1 MFRLSP
7 ITKRT
12 TASLLLVVFLHLLA
26 KQCLCLA
33 MGVPM
38 DTAAPAAKAV
48 AAKSSAPDPHA
59 CCKKLGK
66 AKHGRSSTSGEEPK
80 DDCCKHKA
88 VALLKVMDA
97 PAGKQLDASAV
108 LALPPVHSFAF
119 ARFVAWDASA
129 PVALVP
135 RQHLPPKIPDLRV
148 FLRSLTV

>member
-33 MGVPM
+33 MGVPVGN
-38 DTAAPAAKAV
+38 AQAV
-48 AAKSSAPDPHA
+48 AAKSTAPDPHA

-66 AKHGRSSTSGEEPK
+66 EQKSRSTKPMPASEKP
-80 DDCCKHKA
+80 DDCCKHKS
-88 VALLKVMDA
+88 VVLKSVDA
-97 PAGKQLDASAV
+97 PTGKQLDAPALLS
-108 LALPPVHSFAF
+108 LPPAQSFTF

-129 PVALVP
+129 PVTLVP
-135 RQHLPPKIPDLRV
+135 PQHLPPKIPDLRV